1 MRELLKGSLA
11 RRRRLVHT
19 GLGVALAVGLV
30 CGASALSATIDA
42 GYRRA
47 LSAAR
52 AGASVNVRAAPAFA
66 AARAG
71 AGSSAR
77 ERAAV
82 PEDVLSTVRT
92 LRGVGAAWGAV
103 SGYARVAGGRTAQD
117 GSRDSTDS
125 TVGRGWTP
133 ADRLTSGRPPAADGE
148 VVVGART
155 AHDRRLRTGDRVR
168 IVFARGDGEFVVTG
182 IGDEE
187 APAAVF
193 ELATAQALYGRT
205 GRFDEI
211 AVRSGRGVSPDD
223 LRATITAA
231 LGEGYDVLTSEHAAV
246 QDGGSWNG
254 ALRFLGPGLLMF
266 SGLALL
272 VSAFAIF
279 NTFSILVGQRAQE
292 FSVVRVLGAGR
303 AQVMLSVLVEALVVG
318 VAASAAGVVVG
329 FAAAHGLV
337 ALLPAIGLNLPGAPV
352 AFGLST
358 VAVGALAGVLV
369 TVAAALGP
377 AYRATAGTPL
387 AAFTAR
393 EGRGGTPAAARRLG
407 LGGGWVAGAVLQT
420 VLGRHFGAGPPLLAA
435 GIAALELL
443 AGLAVL
449 GPLLARPAARALGA
463 PISRLF
469 GLPALLGREN
479 ALRDPRRTATTASA
493 LMVGFG
499 LIGTVCTLTAS
510 MRASAAHAVGSS
522 LRADLVVSSVGPAG
536 VPPVVAERLR
546 RTPGAGTISQLRAGE
561 WGLNGHAESLV
572 AIDPATAGLMY
583 ALGNG
588 DAAAVAGLDD
598 RGVLVR
604 DTVAAARG
612 WQVGDD
618 VAMTFA
624 RTGTVR
630 QRLQGLFSTPTVRT
644 DFVISLAAFEANY
657 AEPLDARVAV
667 KLPEGTPVAAGRTVV
682 QRSLADLPGL
692 QVMDRSEVLAD
703 QQAQVDRL
711 LVPMAVLLA
720 LSVAIGLL
728 GMANAVALS
737 VHERTGELGLLRAL
751 GMDRR
756 QLRSMIGAEAAIV
769 AALGIT
775 MGLGLA
781 LFLSW
786 SLSSALRD
794 HGVTELVVPLR
805 QLAGWA
811 AAVVGAGIAAAMIP
825 ARRAARLD
833 VLDAVRR

>member
-11 RRRRLVHT
+11 RRRRLAHT

-42 GYRRA
+42 GYRQA

-66 AARAG
+66 GAG

-82 PEDVLSTVRT
+82 PEDLLATVRA
-92 LRGVGAAWGAV
+92 LRGVDAAWGAV
-103 SGYARVAGGRTAQD
+103 SGYARVTGGQTVRD
-117 GSRDSTDS
+117 GSRGSTDS

-133 ADRLTSGRPPAADGE
+133 ADRLTTGRPPAAEGE
-148 VVVGART
+148 VVVGSRT

-168 IVFARGDGEFVVTG
+168 IVFAHGDGEFVVTG

-193 ELATAQALYGRT
+193 ELSTAQALYGRV

-211 AVRSGRGVSPDD
+211 AVRSERGVSPDE

-231 LGEGYDVLTSEHAAV
+231 LGEGYDALTSEHAAV

-254 ALRFLGPGLLMF
+254 ALRFLGPGLLML
-266 SGLALL
+266 SGFALL

-303 AQVMLSVLVEALVVG
+303 AQVMLSVLVEALAVG

-329 FAAAHGLV
+329 FGAAHGLV
-337 ALLPAIGLNLPGAPV
+337 AMLPAVGFDLPAAPV

-358 VAVGALAGVLV
+358 VAVGVLAGVLV

-393 EGRGGTPAAARRLG
+393 EAGGGPLAGARRRLA
-407 LGGGWVAGAVLQT
+407 LGGGWVAGGVLQT
-420 VLGRHFGAGPPLLAA
+420 ALGRHFGVGPPLLGAA
-435 GIAALELL
+435 IAALELL
-443 AGLAVL
+443 AGVAVL
-449 GPLLARPAARALGA
+449 APLVSRPAARALGA
-463 PISRLF
+463 PISRLL
-469 GLPALLGREN
+469 GLPAFLGREN
-479 ALRDPRRTATTASA
+479 AMRDPRRTATTASA

-499 LIGTVCTLTAS
+499 LIGAVCTLSAS

-546 RTPGAGTISQLRAGE
+546 RNPGAGTISQLRAGE
-561 WGLNGHAESLV
+561 WGLNGQAESLV

-612 WQVGDD
+612 WQVGDE
-618 VAMTFA
+618 VAMTFT

-630 QRLQGLFSTPTVRT
+630 QRVQGLFSTPTVRT
-644 DFVISLAAFEANY
+644 DFVISLGAFEANY

-703 QQAQVDRL
+703 QQAQVDRF
-711 LVPMAVLLA
+711 LVPMAALLA

-756 QLRSMIGAEAAIV
+756 QLRSMIGAEVAIV
-769 AALGIT
+769 AALGIA

-786 SLSSALRD
+786 TLSSALRD

-811 AAVVGAGIAAAMIP
+811 AVVAAAGFAAAMVP

-833 VLDAVRR
+833 VLDAIRR